1 MMKIVSEERA
11 HRTCYNYNTASDATM
26 SDLAKKIQLPADLQE
41 FAEERVRAGQSA
53 SVDDVVLEAMKEKKL
68 AVLRAALD
76 EGIAELD
83 AGLGVETTPAELV
96 AEISAEVGLDS

>member
-1 MMKIVSEERA
+1 
-11 HRTCYNYNTASDATM
+11 M
-26 SDLAKKIQLPADLQE
+26 SDPAKKIQLPDDLQE

-53 SVDDVVLEAMKEKKL
+53 SVDDVVRDAMKEKKL

-83 AGLGVETTPAELV
+83 AGLGVETTPDELM
-96 AEISAEVGLDS
+96 AEISAELGLDS